1 MGEAEYREYW
11 TRPNTTAA
19 QWLLN
24 IEARRRQYIQ
34 NQSEFAC
41 LSVVTSDGQPSAHN
55 PGRPTERKGMQLAD
69 LESAKCWIITIELV
83 ESMLSPKKTAFLSI
97 RRESEGQSMNDRG
110 RPAWVDYAQIQ
121 LMERHGID
129 LSRRAMFDW
138 WREIVELT
146 VRVAIRRGCL

>member
-1 MGEAEYREYW
+1 MNDINYQSIW
-11 TRPNTTAA
+11 SKSNTTAA
-19 QWLLN
+19 DWLLN
-24 IEARRRQYIQ
+24 IADRRRQYVQ
-34 NQSEFAC
+34 RQSEFSC

-55 PGRPTERKGMQLAD
+55 PGRPTERKGMQLAE
-69 LESAKCWIITIELV
+69 LEAAKCWIITIEMV
-83 ESMLSPKKTAFLSI
+83 ESMLSPKKTAFLAI
-97 RRESEGQSMNDRG
+97 RRESEGPSMNDRG
-110 RPAWVDYAQIQ
+110 RPAWVDYAQMQ

>member
-1 MGEAEYREYW
+1 MDYSDYW
-11 TRPNTTAA
+11 TKPNTTAA
-19 QWLLN
+19 SWFLN
-24 IEARRRQYIQ
+24 IESKRRQYIQ

-41 LSVVTSDGQPSAHN
+41 LSVATSDGQPSAHN
-55 PGRPTERKGMQLAD
+55 PGRPTERKGMQLAE
-69 LESAKCWIITIELV
+69 LEAAKCWIITIELV

-97 RRESEGQSMNDRG
+97 RRESEGRSMNDRG